1 MTTKKLQDGF
11 NFLYSDKRTRLVHGV
26 LKSLGISVNR
36 DDYGDLFQ
44 EGCLI
49 FAQVFADYPEPV
61 TTAMEQR
68 RLMSYAFRKV
78 RWRLLDILRHQQRG
92 IKASQYSL
100 DQDELP
106 PENRDLVDP
115 RAQLPFDQLDSDAF
129 FVELWM
135 HSSKQGRRYLQLAL
149 QDRFDSDA
157 AIAKHC
163 GVSRQAVHQWKQQLI
178 ATAHRLQKD
187 WPDMV

>member
-11 NFLYSDKRTRLVHGV
+11 NFLYSDKRSRLIHGV
-26 LKSLGISVNR
+26 LKGLGVAVTR

-49 FAQVFADYPEPV
+49 FAQVFADYPEPI
-61 TTAMEQR
+61 TTPMEER
-68 RLMSYAFRKV
+68 RLMSYAYRKI

-92 IKASQYSL
+92 VEASQYSL
-100 DQDELP
+100 DQEELT
-106 PENRDLVDP
+106 PESRDLVDP
-115 RAQLPFDQLDSDAF
+115 RAQLPFSQLTNAAF
-129 FVELWM
+129 FAELWRR
-135 HSSKQGRRYLQLAL
+135 SNKQGRRYLQLAL
-149 QDRFDSDA
+149 QDQFDSDA

-178 ATAHRLQKD
+178 TTAHHLQKD

>member
-1 MTTKKLQDGF
+1 MTTKELQDGF

-26 LKSLGISVNR
+26 LKGLGVAVTR
-36 DDYGDLFQ
+36 DDYDDLFQ

-49 FAQVFADYPEPV
+49 FAQVFADYPEPIK
-61 TTAMEQR
+61 TPMDKR
-68 RLMSYAFRKV
+68 RLMTFAYRKI

-92 IKASQYSL
+92 VEVSQYSL
-100 DQDELP
+100 NQDELT
-106 PENRDLVDP
+106 PESRELDDP
-115 RAQLPFDQLDSDAF
+115 RAQLPFNRLANAAF
-129 FVELWM
+129 FDELWRR
-135 HSSKQGRRYLQLAL
+135 SSKKARRYLSLVL
-149 QDRFDSDA
+149 QDRFDSDT

-178 ATAHRLQKD
+178 VTARRLQKD

>member
-1 MTTKKLQDGF
+1 MLFRSF

-68 RLMSYAFRKV
+68 RLMSYAFRKI

-92 IKASQYSL
+92 VEVSQYSL
-100 DQDELP
+100 DQDELT
-106 PENRDLVDP
+106 PEGRELVDP
-115 RAQLPFDQLDSDAF
+115 QAQLPFDQLTNDAF

-135 HSSKQGRRYLQLAL
+135 R
-149 QDRFDSDA
+149 
-157 AIAKHC
+157 
-163 GVSRQAVHQWKQQLI
+163 
-178 ATAHRLQKD
+178 
-187 WPDMV
+187 